1 MAHRTGQAVG
11 NLEVAD
17 MASPRPNCSEDSG
30 ARTAL
35 LDAVERLMLSDG
47 YAAVTS
53 RRVAAEAGVNPGLVY
68 YYFGPMDNLLI
79 EVFRR
84 VATRSLERHA
94 EALASEQ
101 PLWALWGLILDHTNA
116 ALNLEFLA
124 LGNHR
129 KALRAEMK
137 AASVRRRRMQFD
149 ALSKVLAEHGVDA
162 ERWPPEAVMLLM
174 DGVARFMGEEDAY
187 GVRLGHAQAIAVV
200 ERLIGEVE
208 GKRRVGRRRATR
220 RRTA

>member
-1 MAHRTGQAVG
+1 
-11 NLEVAD
+11 
-17 MASPRPNCSEDSG
+17 MASITSDGVEETD

-35 LDAVERLMLSDG
+35 LDATERLMLSEG

-68 YYFGPMDNLLI
+68 YYFGPMDELFL

-84 VATRSLERHA
+84 SAARSLDRQA

-101 PLWALWGLILDHTNA
+101 PLWALWDLIRDQTKT

-129 KALRAEMK
+129 KVVMAEMK
-137 AASVRRRRMQFD
+137 EFSVRFRRLQFEG
-149 ALSKVLAEHGVDA
+149 LSTILARHGVDTTL
-162 ERWPPEAVMLLM
+162 WPPEAVMVLM
-174 DGVARFMGEEDAY
+174 DAAARFMGEERSY
-187 GVRLGHAQAIAVV
+187 GLNLGHAQTVTVV
-200 ERLIGEVE
+200 ERLISQLE
-208 GKRRVGRRRATR
+208 GKRRGRKRRKVK
-220 RRTA
+220 

>member
-1 MAHRTGQAVG
+1 MAPITPDGAP
-11 NLEVAD
+11 EPD
-17 MASPRPNCSEDSG
+17 

-35 LDAVERLMLSDG
+35 LDATERLMLGEG

-68 YYFGPMDNLLI
+68 YYFGPMDELFL

-84 VATRSLERHA
+84 SAARSLDRQA

-101 PLWALWGLILDHTNA
+101 PLWALWDMIRDQTNT

-129 KALRAEMK
+129 KAVMAEMK
-137 AASVRRRRMQFD
+137 EFSVRFRRLQFEG
-149 ALSKVLAEHGVDA
+149 LSTILTRYGVDTTQ
-162 ERWPPEAVMLLM
+162 WPAEAVMLLM
-174 DGVARFMGEEDAY
+174 DAAARFMGEERSY
-187 GVRLGHAQAIAVV
+187 GLNLGHSQAVTVV
-200 ERLIGEVE
+200 ERLIGQLE
-208 GKRRVGRRRATR
+208 GKRRRRRKGR
-220 RRTA
+220 

>member
-1 MAHRTGQAVG
+1 VSY
-11 NLEVAD
+11 VAD
-17 MASPRPNCSEDSG
+17 MVSTRPEHTEDLD

-35 LDAVERLMLSDG
+35 LDAVERLMLSEG

-68 YYFGPMDNLLI
+68 YYFGPMDNLFV

-84 VATRSLERHA
+84 SAARMLGRQA

-101 PLWALWGLILDHTNA
+101 PLWALWGLISDQTNT

-129 KALRAEMK
+129 KVVMDEMK
-137 AASVRRRRMQFD
+137 DFSKRFRRVQFNG
-149 ALSKVLAEHGVDA
+149 LSKILVKYGVDT
-162 ERWPPEAVMLLM
+162 ELWPTEAVMLFM
-174 DGVARFMGEEDAY
+174 DGVARFMGEERTY
-187 GVRLGHAQAIAVV
+187 GLNLGHAQAVSVV
-200 ERLIGEVE
+200 ERLIGELE
-208 GKRRVGRRRATR
+208 GRRRR
-220 RRTA
+220 RRTRR

>member
-1 MAHRTGQAVG
+1 VSY
-11 NLEVAD
+11 VAD
-17 MASPRPNCSEDSG
+17 MASTRPEDTEEID

-35 LDAVERLMLSDG
+35 LDAVERLMLSEG

-68 YYFGPMDNLLI
+68 YYFGPMDNLFV

-84 VATRSLERHA
+84 SAARMLGRQT

-101 PLWALWGLILDHTNA
+101 PLWALWDLISDQTNT

-129 KALRAEMK
+129 KVVMDEMK
-137 AASVRRRRMQFD
+137 DFSMRFRRLQFD
-149 ALSKVLAEHGVDA
+149 GLSKVLVKYGVDTKL
-162 ERWPPEAVMLLM
+162 WPAEAVMLFM
-174 DGVARFMGEEDAY
+174 DGVARFMGEERTY
-187 GVRLGHAQAIAVV
+187 GLHLGHAQAIGAV
-200 ERLIGEVE
+200 ERLIGELE
-208 GKRRVGRRRATR
+208 GRRRR
-220 RRTA
+220 RRTRR

>member
-1 MAHRTGQAVG
+1 MSY
-11 NLEVAD
+11 VAD
-17 MASPRPNCSEDSG
+17 MVSTRPEDTEEID

-35 LDAVERLMLSDG
+35 LDAVERLMLSEG

-68 YYFGPMDNLLI
+68 YYFGPMDHLFV

-84 VATRSLERHA
+84 SAARMLARQA

-101 PLWALWGLILDHTNA
+101 PLWALWGLISDQTNT

-129 KALRAEMK
+129 KVVMDEMK
-137 AASVRRRRMQFD
+137 DFSKRFRRVQFNG
-149 ALSKVLAEHGVDA
+149 LSKILVMYGVDT
-162 ERWPPEAVMLLM
+162 ELWPTEAVMLFM
-174 DGVARFMGEEDAY
+174 DGVARFMGEERTY
-187 GVRLGHAQAIAVV
+187 GLNLGHAQAVSVV
-200 ERLIGEVE
+200 ERLIGELE
-208 GKRRVGRRRATR
+208 GRRRR
-220 RRTA
+220 RRARR